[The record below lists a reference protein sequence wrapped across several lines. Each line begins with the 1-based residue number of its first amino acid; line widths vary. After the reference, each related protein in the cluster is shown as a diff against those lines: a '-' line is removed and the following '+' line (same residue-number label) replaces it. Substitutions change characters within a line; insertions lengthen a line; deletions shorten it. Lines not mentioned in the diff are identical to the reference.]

1 MLDFFKPLVDR
12 MDVYYEDTNLLN
24 KNPNIIKLPIEF
36 EPIPF
41 KPLFFDLALNHVELP
56 NYDDKIDRPQ
66 QQQQQGV
73 KGFIKGIFGFK

>member
-1 MLDFFKPLVDR
+1 
-12 MDVYYEDTNLLN
+12 
-24 KNPNIIKLPIEF
+24 
-36 EPIPF
+36 
-41 KPLFFDLALNHVELP
+41 LNHVELP